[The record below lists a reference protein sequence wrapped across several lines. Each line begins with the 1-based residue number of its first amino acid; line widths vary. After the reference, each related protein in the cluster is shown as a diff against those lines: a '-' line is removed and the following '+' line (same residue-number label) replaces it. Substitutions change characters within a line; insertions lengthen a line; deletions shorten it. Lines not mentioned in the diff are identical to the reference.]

1 MTRGSTRPS
10 PSASFRSGLGGKVYK
25 AAATRGATKEKEN
38 GRPEENKTPARRQ
51 PHQQRRV
58 ARERGGLYQAIR
70 RDDRRGHR
78 PRKAPPGEIKLTA
91 IDLLVLLQLL
101 PLLPLLL
108 HDAAA
113 PLRRQR

>member
-1 MTRGSTRPS
+1 M
-10 PSASFRSGLGGKVYK
+10 
-25 AAATRGATKEKEN
+25 
-38 GRPEENKTPARRQ
+38 
-51 PHQQRRV
+51 
-58 ARERGGLYQAIR
+58 YQAIR